1 MKQTNFILWLVG
13 YFYLCVYTNVT
24 AQIVFNKTFQTD
36 TTNRLAACILPAL
49 NDTYIFC
56 GGLNA
61 PNNYTSLYVHKINN
75 IGETIFVKPLKE
87 SNEYQDIYTL
97 FGGALIRT
105 NDNNYAIVAALETEV
120 NERDFVFIKFN
131 EQGDVIWERNYLTP
145 DSLDAPVGVLQTPDN
160 GFLLYGYTQ
169 YFVDADHYE
178 PNHVLLLKTNATG
191 NVIWKKKAGE
201 GIYAHILY
209 AQQTQDGGFVLSG
222 YCYTAATGY
231 DMYAVKT
238 DSLGI
243 VQWEKT
249 YGTNQDDDGCFVLQL
264 QTGNYILF
272 GGIKNDNSDNIYIA
286 ELMSNSGNVLWY
298 KQYGVNEYC
307 GVYPLHLTT
316 DNQVVGVQYDYSN
329 SQPTR
334 YYLTKF
340 STTNGD
346 IIWQSSQIHS
356 NLGDTDDYLRDI
368 EPTADGGFVL
378 AGFNY
383 GSPQSSWV
391 VKTDSLGNTCSFINC
406 DSTIYT
412 GTNTATPALPT
423 KASHIQVYPNPTN
436 NNFTLSYQLPPNI
449 AFGVLELYNTLG
461 QKVLYK
467 QAPQALTKISVSVAH
482 LPAGVYLYR
491 FVTINGVVA
500 SGEII
505 VSR

>member
-1 MKQTNFILWLVG
+1 MKNTLTIMFL
-13 YFYLCVYTNVT
+13 LCFCLKLYS
-24 AQIVFNKTFQTD
+24 QQVFNKVYYHTEGNIASVAVEPIQDGYLVVGAYSLNGVYAGFYVQKIGNNGEYIWRKSLDESAAYYATFFG
-36 TTNRLAACILPAL
+36 NAL
-49 NDTYIFC
+49 VKSKDANFLMVGHKGVSQLDNDFF
-56 GGLNA
+56 L
-61 PNNYTSLYVHKINN
+61 
-75 IGETIFVKPLKE
+75 
-87 SNEYQDIYTL
+87 
-97 FGGALIRT
+97 
-105 NDNNYAIVAALETEV
+105 
-120 NERDFVFIKFN
+120 IKFN
-131 EQGDVIWERNYLTP
+131 INGDTIWKQTYQTNNQEGSAQLINCFGGGYAIAGWTQHYYEDQTFDPAKAYLIRIDEQGDTLWTSKFGTKGAN
-145 DSLDAPVGVLQTPDN
+145 
-160 GFLLYGYTQ
+160 
-169 YFVDADHYE
+169 
-178 PNHVLLLKTNATG
+178 
-191 NVIWKKKAGE
+191 
-201 GIYAHILY
+201 ILY
-209 AQQTQDGGFVLSG
+209 AQQTQDSGFILSG

-238 DSLGI
+238 DSLGV

-249 YGTNQDDDGCFVLQL
+249 YGTNQNDDGCFVLQL

-286 ELMSNSGNVLWY
+286 ELMSNSGNVLWH
-298 KQYGVNEYC
+298 KQYSVNEYC

-356 NLGDTDDYLRDI
+356 NLGDTEDYLRDI

-491 FVTINGVVA
+491 FVTINGEAA
-500 SGEII
+500 SGKII

>member
-36 TTNRLAACILPAL
+36 TTSMLSVAVAPLQDGYLVAGGFNSL
-49 NDTYIFC
+49 NQNSTFFVRKTNLIGQNLWLKVLDSEFNNFYFTYAGNSMIEHNGDYLLIGSKGFDSANTDFLLVKFKNNGDTLWKKRY
-56 GGLNA
+56 
-61 PNNYTSLYVHKINN
+61 YTSNAEGNGMI
-75 IGETIFVKPLKE
+75 LK
-87 SNEYQDIYTL
+87 TL
-97 FGGALIRT
+97 STGYALLGWTQQYYEDQTFDPAKAYLIRI
-105 NDNNYAIVAALETEV
+105 D
-120 NERDFVFIKFN
+120 
-131 EQGDVIWERNYLTP
+131 EQGDTLWTSKFGTKGAN
-145 DSLDAPVGVLQTPDN
+145 
-160 GFLLYGYTQ
+160 
-169 YFVDADHYE
+169 
-178 PNHVLLLKTNATG
+178 
-191 NVIWKKKAGE
+191 
-201 GIYAHILY
+201 ILY
-209 AQQTQDGGFVLSG
+209 AQQTQDGGFILSG

-286 ELMSNSGNVLWY
+286 ELMSNSGNILWY

-356 NLGDTDDYLRDI
+356 NLGDTEDYLRDI

-482 LPAGVYLYR
+482 LPASVYLYR
-491 FVTINGVVA
+491 FVTINGEVA
-500 SGEII
+500 TGEII